1 MYVFKPIVLRYID
14 IIGTQDGKLQS
25 NIRVIYWAFLLKLH
39 RKSLRKDESWTPLV
53 QCYVMVSRF
62 QYLVLKNEWQT
73 VDFNKEV

>member
-1 MYVFKPIVLRYID
+1 MYAFKPIVLRYID

-53 QCYVMVSRF
+53 QCYVM
-62 QYLVLKNEWQT
+62 YL
-73 VDFNKEV
+73 DFSI